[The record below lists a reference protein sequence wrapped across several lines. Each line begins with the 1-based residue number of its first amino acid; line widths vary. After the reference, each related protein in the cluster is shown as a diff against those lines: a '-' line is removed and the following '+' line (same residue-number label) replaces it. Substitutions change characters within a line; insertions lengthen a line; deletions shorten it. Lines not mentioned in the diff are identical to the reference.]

1 MLKSEPKSYV
11 RIPYLGC
18 LIDSRFQ
25 VVNTIFVL
33 SFENSIDRTSYVEYY
48 PPKVEIK
55 DYTIKI

>member
-55 DYTIKI
+55 D